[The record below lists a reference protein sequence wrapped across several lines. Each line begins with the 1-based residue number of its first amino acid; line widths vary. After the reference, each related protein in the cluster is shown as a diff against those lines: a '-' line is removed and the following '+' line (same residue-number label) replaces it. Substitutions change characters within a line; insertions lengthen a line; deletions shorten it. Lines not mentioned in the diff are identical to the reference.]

1 MNFSGIKYL
10 TKQGLLSMV
19 RNRMMSIASIGV
31 LTACLLITGISVLVS
46 MNVSSLID
54 YLGDQNKMIV
64 YIDLDAED
72 TVSEQVGVSISEISN
87 VASYDYI
94 SKAAAL
100 EQTKEWIGEYDSGSY
115 SAVLDGYEGE
125 NNPLYNSYSVHVSD
139 LELIDETSA
148 SISALPGV
156 DFVES
161 PSDLAGTIIGIEKT
175 VTYAGIALVGSL
187 GLVAILVISNTIRLT
202 VFSRRKEINIMKFVG
217 ATNNFIRLP
226 FWVEGTVLG
235 LVSALLAFG
244 LVSGAYIWVLQI
256 IEVSGI
262 SWLQSIY
269 FTIIPYN
276 SIWAYLLAG
285 FTIAGVLLGGF
296 GSAVSIRKHLKV

>member
-54 YLGDQNKMIV
+54 FLGEQNKMIV
-64 YIDLDAED
+64 YLELDAED
-72 TVSEQVGVSISEISN
+72 TVTEQVGVSIAEISN
-87 VASYDYI
+87 VASYDFI
-94 SKAAAL
+94 SKADAL
-100 EQTKEWIGEYDSGSY
+100 EQTKEWINEYDEGSY
-115 SAVLDGYEGE
+115 SSVLDGYEGE

-139 LELIDETSA
+139 LELIDDTA
-148 SISALPGV
+148 TAITALSGV

-161 PSDLAGTIIGIEKT
+161 PSDLASTITGIEKT
-175 VTYAGIALVGSL
+175 VTIAGLGLVGAL

-244 LVSGAYIWVLQI
+244 LVSGSYIWVLSI

-262 SWLQSIY
+262 TWLQSIY
-269 FTIIPYN
+269 FSVIPYN
-276 SIWAYLLAG
+276 TIWPYLLAG
-285 FTIAGVLLGGF
+285 FTTAGVLLGGF